1 MRLVFPCCYDCSS
14 ELEDE
19 GLRRSLL
26 YLSPVVLIVHVQGV
40 GMVGEAVEQASHER
54 LGAEDL
60 GLFVEGLVAGDN
72 DRAALVALAEDLE
85 EQLCARL

>member
-40 GMVGEAVEQASHER
+40 GTVGEAVEQASHER
-54 LGAEDL
+54 LGPKTSVCSL
-60 GLFVEGLVAGDN
+60 KGWLLVTMIEP
-72 DRAALVALAEDLE
+72 RS
-85 EQLCARL
+85 